1 MLIVLNN
8 CPNKA
13 SISRSILAQP
23 AMEAKMKAITSDFW
37 VGCKPRKRTVEESFV
52 LPMRPFTKR
61 RGLDGRTV
69 ISWVRD
75 GRTLGSVGV
84 ILNWGDVPRLS
95 LMYHWH
101 DKPVRM
107 DVALTSMP
115 TQFGGC
121 RWWFRCPLMR
131 DGAPCLRRAGKLYLP
146 PNARYFGCRQCY
158 DLTYRSSQEAHYF
171 ERMMEATPK
180 LQARFARLL
189 RRKGLRELIPAK

>member
-1 MLIVLNN
+1 MGSTTNDLW
-8 CPNKA
+8 CD
-13 SISRSILAQP
+13 R
-23 AMEAKMKAITSDFW
+23 
-37 VGCKPRKRTVEESFV
+37 KPRKRTVEESFV

-61 RGLDGRTV
+61 RGVDGRTV

-84 ILNWGDVPRLS
+84 ILRWDETPRLT
-95 LMYHWH
+95 LMYHQR
-101 DKPVRM
+101 DETIRI
-107 DVALTSMP
+107 DVALISTP

-131 DGAPCLRRAGKLYLP
+131 DGVPCRRRTGKLYLP

-158 DLTYRSSQEAHYF
+158 NLTYRSSQEAHYF

-189 RRKGLRELIPAK
+189 RRKGL